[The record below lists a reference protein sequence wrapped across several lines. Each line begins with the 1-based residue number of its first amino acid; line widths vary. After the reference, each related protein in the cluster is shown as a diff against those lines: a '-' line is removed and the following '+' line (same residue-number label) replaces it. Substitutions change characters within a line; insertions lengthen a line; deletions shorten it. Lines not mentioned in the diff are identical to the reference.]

1 MGETSLG
8 REEEEGVGGSVD
20 CRVSMP
26 RLRYRVSDRVRA
38 LDEQADCLQEVCQQP
53 LSTRNECGCARH
65 LFAGEVEPGPSLHAS
80 WMNSY
85 FSGLAYLCL
94 CHGLG
99 VGQQSEAGS
108 EARRDV
114 MMK

>member
-1 MGETSLG
+1 MLVLEMGETSLG

-38 LDEQADCLQEVCQQP
+38 LDEQADCL
-53 LSTRNECGCARH
+53 
-65 LFAGEVEPGPSLHAS
+65 
-80 WMNSY
+80 
-85 FSGLAYLCL
+85 CL